1 VRHDGAPPA
10 VKAAP
15 LLGEHSTQV
24 LSSWLGLSGQDIDG
38 LVQQKAISRR

>member
-1 VRHDGAPPA
+1 

-24 LSSWLGLSGQDIDG
+24 LASWLGLSEREIDG